1 MNVTLY
7 QTSLRPSHNAVYE
20 SLDKYLATL
29 KPTISYADFTFIK
42 PALQTSI
49 KIDLTGK
56 QFGAKEVG
64 NYLVAS
70 DGSGTWYYFVLG
82 CQWKAKNT
90 LMLNLGLDTL
100 NTYWDD
106 LKDNFSAQ
114 THISRRYKDRFI
126 KSADSLV
133 AKVDAMA
140 ESISAPPQVRV
151 KSKSFDPSGNFYNG
165 WYLVYKT
172 MYADTSSLASNPV
185 TVLAV
190 PSVSTSINTTN
201 VGTITLDDR
210 SFTEDS
216 WILLGP
222 NSTAKCGSTSYS
234 TSDEYD
240 VLVGRPSGAEYLVLM
255 RIYKPDASASTPS
268 GYVWGVKGDT
278 VDLVSCNHYYKQTSS
293 LPAIV
298 TYYDGSA
305 RVLSLT
311 EYYSKVLANTS
322 LDTPITIRAGETY
335 SSIPSFADWYET
347 GCTDP
352 TVVKI
357 LQLPYPPFTFI
368 KDSTGA
374 LNLPSGWEFTINGLV
389 LTDKSRSLSCDLG
402 QVERYLPS
410 GTDFVKD
417 SVNVSNAFDLKY
429 ETKLYNSA
437 FITSKLVYDTAVW
450 VDRPENA
457 DSDYARDAQLSV
469 TFTLSSSMDGTLLF
483 TMSNKTNQASDFGE
497 SLVSTR
503 TLEVPYFTNEYLNYL
518 RYGKAVDERNRGL
531 SVASTIASAAG
542 TAASLAGAA
551 AMGLGTGPG
560 AVVSLAIGA
569 VTAIIGTTSSIMK
582 ANDTINAKI
591 DQYTHQSS
599 QAKATSDVSIFSVYG
614 KNRLL
619 NIVYEPIP
627 QLKEAIGNYFRLY
640 GYADDSTGVPETE
653 TRYWSDYF
661 VLEPQF
667 KDDLVWNEFK
677 EDIVARMKLGFRIH
691 HWHDDYDFDN
701 EKENWELSLV
711 NW

>member
-20 SLDKYLATL
+20 SLEKYLATL
-29 KPTISYADFTFIK
+29 KPTLSYADFAFIK

-190 PSVSTSINTTN
+190 PSVSTSIKTTD
-201 VGTITLDDR
+201 VGTVTLDTRDLQD
-210 SFTEDS
+210 DS

-222 NSTAKCGSTSYS
+222 ESTATDGAGAVYS
-234 TSDEYD
+234 TGDRD
-240 VLVGRPSGAEYLVLM
+240 QVIVGRPEGADYLILLHIILPNPSATYLN
-255 RIYKPDASASTPS
+255 IY
-268 GYVWGVKGDT
+268 YQQVKSDSISLT
-278 VDLVSCNHYYKQTSS
+278 KCNHYYRQVTHCPALEDVSGEQKALTDDEYYRQIGAQTS
-293 LPAIV
+293 
-298 TYYDGSA
+298 YDIQ
-305 RVLSLT
+305 
-311 EYYSKVLANTS
+311 
-322 LDTPITIRAGETY
+322 ITVRAGEQY

-402 QVERYLPS
+402 QIARYLPS

-417 SVNVSNAFDLKY
+417 SVDVSNAFDLKY

-457 DSDYARDAQLSV
+457 ENDYSRDAQLRV

-483 TMSNKTNQASDFGE
+483 TMSNNTNQTSDFGE

-691 HWHDDYDFDN
+691 HWHDAYDFDN